1 MGENFGI
8 FKSFGDRLFEGE
20 TPTNLGLIGS
30 LSVLDVDVFAFFNR
44 VIAAGGTLT
53 VTEQIAVNDLVL
65 SMKSANIWTAMKAI
79 YPMVGGSAAACAQN
93 LKSASYT
100 GSFSSGWTF
109 SSLGVTPNG
118 TSAFLNTNFIPSSE
132 SINNNTHIS
141 FYSRSNIQEAAS
153 DMGIY
158 KNGAERWSMEAN
170 YYLGGISYGFAS
182 DQYNYTTGRVAT
194 ANTNSQGFYLG
205 TRTNST
211 THKAFKNNTQLG
223 TTNTGASGSITNINA
238 NIYIGGTNGA
248 GSAASYS
255 SKQNAFASIGD
266 GLTDTQASDFYTA
279 VQAFQTTLGRQ
290 ISGYDTDAQAFFDRV
305 TAAGGSLTATEQ
317 TAVNTL
323 VLDMKATGTW
333 TSMKAIYP
341 MVGGSSAAC
350 AQNLKSSS
358 FTGTFTSGWSFS
370 SLGVTPDGS
379 SAYMNTGFI
388 PSSNL
393 SDNSTHGS
401 LYLNTNNL
409 PSLNEACDFG
419 AFNSVTQSLTL
430 VQSSQASLSF
440 SSRNLGAA
448 ISTTQ
453 ATRTGFGITSKTSAT
468 VTTLYKNGVNVAS
481 GNSGGTLP
489 TVSCYIGNLNL
500 NGFPYIFG
508 YANNRI
514 AFHSLGDSLDSTQA
528 TNLYNSVQT
537 FQTTLSRQV

>member
-79 YPMVGGSAAACAQN
+79 YPMVGASAAACAQN

-132 SINNNTHIS
+132 SINNNTHMS

-158 KNGAERWSMEAN
+158 RPGNERWSMEAN

-182 DQYNYTTGRVAT
+182 DQYNLLTGRVAT

-223 TTNTGASGSITNINA
+223 ATNTGSSGNITNITA
-238 NIYIGGTNGA
+238 NIYIGGANGSGGYA
-248 GSAASYS
+248 PSYS
-255 SKQNAFASIGD
+255 SKQIAFASIGD
-266 GLTDTQASDFYTA
+266 GLDDTQAANFYNL

-290 ISGYDTDAQAFFDRV
+290 IVPIDTDAQAFFNRV
-305 TAAGGSLTATEQ
+305 TAAGGSLTSTEQ
-317 TAVNTL
+317 TAVNAL
-323 VLDMKATGTW
+323 VLDMKSTGTW
-333 TSMKAIYP
+333 TGMKAIYP
-341 MVGGSSAAC
+341 MVGASAAAC
-350 AQNLKSSS
+350 SQNLKSSS
-358 FTGTFTSGWSFS
+358 FTGTFSSGWTFS
-370 SLGVTPDGS
+370 SLGVTPNGTSAFMDTNFKPSTNFTSLNNKSFGVYVGTNTDVGIEMAVVDGS
-379 SAYMNTGFI
+379 YVGDQLISRITNLLTFAVSSA
-388 PSSNL
+388 
-393 SDNSTHGS
+393 
-401 LYLNTNNL
+401 
-409 PSLNEACDFG
+409 
-419 AFNSVTQSLTL
+419 V
-430 VQSSQASLSF
+430 
-440 SSRNLGAA
+440 AA
-448 ISTTQ
+448 L
-453 ATRTGFGITSKTSAT
+453 IT
-468 VTTLYKNGVNVAS
+468 
-481 GNSGGTLP
+481 
-489 TVSCYIGNLNL
+489 
-500 NGFPYIFG
+500 
-508 YANNRI
+508 
-514 AFHSLGDSLDSTQA
+514 SLDSRGFWIA
-528 TNLYNSVQT
+528 TRLSNSSADFYKNTSIVVSSGASSSQT
-537 FQTTLSRQV
+537 NFNFYIVI